1 MTQEI
6 IMAGF
11 GGQGVISMGIIL
23 ANAGMLEN
31 QHVTF
36 FPSYGA
42 EMRGGTAN
50 CSVVIS
56 SEPIASPVVAVPDVV
71 IALNEPSLLRFES
84 QVKPGGLLLFNETLI
99 KSRPSRSDIK
109 IVPIGASA
117 AAEIMGSGRIANMVM
132 LGAYA
137 KKARGVRLESVK
149 KAQKIVFK
157 KAKEQMIKLNDA
169 ALEHG
174 FGLV

>member
-23 ANAGMLEN
+23 ANAGMLEDKN
-31 QHVTF
+31 VTF

-56 SEPIASPVVAVPDVV
+56 SEPIASPVVASPDIV

-84 QVKPGGLLLFNETLI
+84 QVKPNGILFYNQTLI
-99 KSRPSRSDIK
+99 KSKPTRTDIK
-109 IVPIGASA
+109 ILPIAASA
-117 AAEIMGSGRIANMVM
+117 VAEELGSGRIANMVM
-132 LGAYA
+132 LGFYA
-137 KKARGVRLESVK
+137 KVTNTIALESLK
-149 KAQKIVFK
+149 RAQRVIFK
-157 KAKEQMIKLNDA
+157 KAKEQMLQLNNA
-169 ALEHG
+169 ALERG